1 MKATSRSS
9 GQLSAIWEDI
19 IKRPLTDATVVL
31 WKLGVKPDMV
41 SNLPPNLRVS
51 LVRNTI
57 SQSQGSELSI
67 LHMVSDRLQV
77 SFRAEANLLV
87 WVVLPRFDNLPLFQ
101 LGCSHPECIA
111 ASVYSF
117 RIQYSPSSCKKA
129 LGHVLRHAQATAT
142 HTVTSFSSMTL
153 RISLL

>member
-9 GQLSAIWEDI
+9 GQLAAIWEEI

-41 SNLPPNLRVS
+41 SDLPPNLRVS

-67 LHMVSDRLQV
+67 LHIVSD
-77 SFRAEANLLV
+77 
-87 WVVLPRFDNLPLFQ
+87 
-101 LGCSHPECIA
+101 
-111 ASVYSF
+111 
-117 RIQYSPSSCKKA
+117 
-129 LGHVLRHAQATAT
+129 
-142 HTVTSFSSMTL
+142 
-153 RISLL
+153 